1 MERYFKAYPEVK
13 AWKLKTINKVRKD
26 GFVTTLSDRKR
37 FFPGLNSNNFG
48 ERKAAEREAV
58 NTVIQGSAADIM
70 KKALVQVAE
79 AMEVYGEKVRLLL
92 PVHDELLIE
101 VKESL
106 VSEVVP
112 VIMKIMASV
121 WRLKV
126 PLEVEAEVGDNW
138 GDMKEFQPSSTVVQ
152 TEVYKIIL
160 GIIRKIEKRYGT
172 AKLDEILAETA
183 KHGINKKR
191 IGVALEQ
198 LKAEGAIYEPKN
210 DEFRSVR

>member
-1 MERYFKAYPEVK
+1 
-13 AWKLKTINKVRKD
+13 
-26 GFVTTLSDRKR
+26 
-37 FFPGLNSNNFG
+37 
-48 ERKAAEREAV
+48 
-58 NTVIQGSAADIM
+58 M

-79 AMEVYGEKVRLLL
+79 AVEVYGEKVRLLL

-106 VSEVVP
+106 ISEVVP

-138 GDMKEFQPSSTVVQ
+138 GDMKEFQPSSAIVQ
-152 TEVYKIIL
+152 TEVYKTIL
-160 GIIRKIEKRYGT
+160 GIIRKIEKQYGT
-172 AKLDEILAETA
+172 AKLSEILAETE
-183 KHGINKKR
+183 KHGISQKR

-198 LKAEGAIYEPKN
+198 LKAKGAIYEPKIQ
-210 DEFRSVR
+210 EFRSVR